1 MTQPSQD
8 YHELSDS
15 DSGDRTVKPFELFF
29 DLVFVFAFTQVTQL
43 LANELSW
50 GGLGQG
56 FLLIAALWLAWQSY
70 AWLGTIVDLDEGAIR
85 LAMLLVMGAM
95 LAGALAVPGA
105 FGDSAVLFAAAYAFV
120 RIFQLVLFVI
130 AARNIDGLLH
140 AVLTLA
146 RGAIPAPTII
156 LVGAVSGVGP
166 LWTWWAGALLAEY
179 SWILVMDVSG
189 WRVSPGLFSE
199 RHGLIFII
207 ALGEAVI
214 SIGIGAS
221 GLAIDGKVVV
231 PSLLGLGIIVAMWWT
246 YFDVTAL
253 VAERHLRAL
262 SGIPQV
268 RLAQHVFT
276 YLHMPMIIGAI
287 FFSLGV
293 KKTLAHTDE
302 VLAMIPAIALCG
314 GLILYLLGQTCLRA
328 RCGGTL
334 AWPRI
339 LAVLA
344 LGALIG
350 VSSEIEALVLLSAV
364 SLVFGLLVAYESVVG
379 RESRQRIRSDE
390 TATWSQARESQRKGT
405 KRQTAP

>member
-15 DSGDRTVKPFELFF
+15 DSGDRSVKPFELFF

-43 LANELSW
+43 LASDLSW

-56 FLLIAALWLAWQSY
+56 VLLIAALWLAWQSY

-95 LAGALAVPGA
+95 LAGALAVPDA
-105 FGDSAVLFAAAYAFV
+105 FGDGAVLFAAAYAFV

-130 AARNIDGLLH
+130 AVRNIDGMLRATLM
-140 AVLTLA
+140 LA

-156 LVGAVSGVGP
+156 LAGAVSGAGP
-166 LWTWWAGALLAEY
+166 LEAWLGVALLAEY
-179 SWILVMDVSG
+179 VWILVMNVSG
-189 WRVSPGLFSE
+189 WKVSPGHFSE

-221 GLAIDGKVVV
+221 GLGIGSDVVIPAIM
-231 PSLLGLGIIVAMWWT
+231 GLGIIVAMWWT
-246 YFDVTAL
+246 YFDVNAL
-253 VAERHLRAL
+253 AAERHLRTL

-268 RLAQHVFT
+268 RLAQQAYT
-276 YLHMPMIIGAI
+276 YLHLPMIIGAI

-302 VLAMIPAIALCG
+302 VLSMVPAVALCG
-314 GLILYLLGQTCLRA
+314 GLILYLLGQVALQA
-328 RCGGTL
+328 RCGGSV

-339 LAVLA
+339 LAALV
-344 LGALIG
+344 LGALTG
-350 VSSEIEALVLLSAV
+350 VSGEIEALVLLSAV
-364 SLVFGLLVAYESVVG
+364 GLVFALLVAYETVG
-379 RESRQRIRSDE
+379 EGESRRRIRSDE
-390 TATWSQARESQRKGT
+390 KAGWS
-405 KRQTAP
+405 

>member
-1 MTQPSQD
+1 MALTEPSQD
-8 YHELSDS
+8 YHEPSDS
-15 DSGDRTVKPFELFF
+15 DSGDRSVKPFELFF

-43 LANELSW
+43 LASELSW

-56 FLLIAALWLAWQSY
+56 VLLIAALWLAWQSY

-85 LAMLLVMGAM
+85 LAMVAVMGAM
-95 LAGALAVPGA
+95 LAGALAVPDA

-130 AARNIDGLLH
+130 AARNIDGVLR
-140 AVLTLA
+140 AVLMLA

-156 LVGAVSGVGP
+156 LVGAVSGAGP
-166 LWTWWAGALLAEY
+166 LEAWWGGALLAEY
-179 SWILVMDVSG
+179 GWILVMNVSG
-189 WRVSPGLFSE
+189 WRVSPGHFSE

-221 GLAIDGKVVV
+221 GLAIDSKVVI

-246 YFDVTAL
+246 YFDVNAL
-253 VAERHLRAL
+253 AAERHLKAL
-262 SGIPQV
+262 SGVPQV
-268 RLAQHVFT
+268 RLAQHAFT
-276 YLHMPMIIGAI
+276 YLHLPMIIGAI

-302 VLAMIPAIALCG
+302 VLSMIPAVALCG
-314 GLILYLLGQTCLRA
+314 GLILYLLGQVALRA
-328 RCGGTL
+328 RCGRSV

-339 LAVLA
+339 VAVLT

-350 VSSEIEALVLLSAV
+350 VSGEINALVLLSAV
-364 SLVFGLLVAYESVVG
+364 SLVFVLLVAYETVVE
-379 RESRQRIRSDE
+379 RTSRRRIRSDE
-390 TATWSQARESQRKGT
+390 TATWS
-405 KRQTAP
+405 

>member
-1 MTQPSQD
+1 MTDTTSTSEA
-8 YHELSDS
+8 HASDS
-15 DSGDRTVKPFELFF
+15 ESPDRSVKPFELFF

-43 LANELSW
+43 LASELSW

-56 FLLIAALWLAWQSY
+56 VLLIAALWLAWQSY
-70 AWLGTIVDLDEGAIR
+70 AWLGTIVSLDEGAVR
-85 LAMLLVMGAM
+85 LAMLAVMGAM

-105 FGDSAVLFAAAYAFV
+105 FGDTAILFAATYAFV

-130 AARNIDGLLH
+130 AARNIDGLLR

-146 RGAIPAPTII
+146 LGAIPAPTII

-166 LWTWWAGALLAEY
+166 LEAWWGGALLAEY
-179 SWILVMDVSG
+179 GWILVMNVSG
-189 WRVSPGLFSE
+189 WRVSPGHFSE

-221 GLAIDGKVVV
+221 GLAIDSKVVI

-253 VAERHLRAL
+253 AAERHLRTL
-262 SGIPQV
+262 SGVPQV
-268 RLAQHVFT
+268 RLAQHAFT
-276 YLHMPMIIGAI
+276 YLHLPMIIGAI

-302 VLAMIPAIALCG
+302 VLAMVPAVALCG
-314 GLILYLLGQTCLRA
+314 GLILYLLGQVALRA
-328 RCGGTL
+328 RCGG
-334 AWPRI
+334 
-339 LAVLA
+339 
-344 LGALIG
+344 G
-350 VSSEIEALVLLSAV
+350 VA
-364 SLVFGLLVAYESVVG
+364 
-379 RESRQRIRSDE
+379 
-390 TATWSQARESQRKGT
+390 
-405 KRQTAP
+405 

>member
-15 DSGDRTVKPFELFF
+15 DSGDRSVKPFELFF

-43 LANELSW
+43 LASDLSW

-56 FLLIAALWLAWQSY
+56 VLLIAALWLAWQSY

-95 LAGALAVPGA
+95 LAGALAVPDA
-105 FGDSAVLFAAAYAFV
+105 FGDGAVLFAAAYAFV

-130 AARNIDGLLH
+130 AARNIDGMLRATLM
-140 AVLTLA
+140 LA

-156 LVGAVSGVGP
+156 LAGAVSGAGP
-166 LWTWWAGALLAEY
+166 LEAWWGVALLAEY
-179 SWILVMDVSG
+179 VWILVMNVSG
-189 WRVSPGLFSE
+189 WRVSPGHFSE

-221 GLAIDGKVVV
+221 GLGIGSDVVIPAIM
-231 PSLLGLGIIVAMWWT
+231 GLGIIVAMWWT
-246 YFDVTAL
+246 YFDVNAL
-253 VAERHLRAL
+253 AAERHLRAL
-262 SGIPQV
+262 SSVPRV

-276 YLHMPMIIGAI
+276 YLHLPMIIGAI

-302 VLAMIPAIALCG
+302 VLSMIPA
-314 GLILYLLGQTCLRA
+314 
-328 RCGGTL
+328 
-334 AWPRI
+334 
-339 LAVLA
+339 V
-344 LGALIG
+344 
-350 VSSEIEALVLLSAV
+350 ALVRGSHPV
-364 SLVFGLLVAYESVVG
+364 PPRTGGITGEMRWVRGLAQDSCCVG
-379 RESRQRIRSDE
+379 PGGFNRRVGGDRGVGPALRREPRLRTPR
-390 TATWSQARESQRKGT
+390 RL
-405 KRQTAP
+405 

>member
-1 MTQPSQD
+1 MSDQQPNSGR
-8 YHELSDS
+8 LDS
-15 DSGDRTVKPFELFF
+15 DRSVKPFELFF

-43 LANELSW
+43 LASELSW
-50 GGLGQG
+50 GSLGQG
-56 FLLIAALWLAWQSY
+56 VLLIAALWLAWQSY
-70 AWLGTIVDLDEGAIR
+70 AWLGTMIDLDEGAVR
-85 LAMLLVMGAM
+85 LAMLAVMGGM

-130 AARNIDGLLH
+130 AARKIDGLLR
-140 AVLTLA
+140 ATLTLA
-146 RGAIPAPTII
+146 RVAIVGPTIV
-156 LVGAVSGVGP
+156 LVGAVSGAGP
-166 LWTWWAGALLAEY
+166 LEAWWAGALLLEY
-179 SWILVMDVSG
+179 GRLLVMNVSG
-189 WRVSPGLFSE
+189 FRVSPHHFSE

-221 GLAIDGKVVV
+221 GLAINSTVVI

-253 VAERHLRAL
+253 AAARHLKTL
-262 SGIPQV
+262 SDVPQV
-268 RLAQHVFT
+268 RLAQQAYT
-276 YLHMPMIIGAI
+276 YLHLPMIIGVI

-302 VLAMIPAIALCG
+302 VLSMIPAVALCG
-314 GLILYLLGQTCLRA
+314 GLILYLVGQVAFRA
-328 RCGGTL
+328 RCGGSV

-339 LAVLA
+339 VAAVT

-350 VSSEIEALVLLSAV
+350 VSGEIESLVLLSALG
-364 SLVFGLLVAYESVVG
+364 LVFALLVVYETVVE
-379 RESRQRIRSDE
+379 RTSRRRIRSDE
-390 TATWSQARESQRKGT
+390 TATWSYRATE
-405 KRQTAP
+405 